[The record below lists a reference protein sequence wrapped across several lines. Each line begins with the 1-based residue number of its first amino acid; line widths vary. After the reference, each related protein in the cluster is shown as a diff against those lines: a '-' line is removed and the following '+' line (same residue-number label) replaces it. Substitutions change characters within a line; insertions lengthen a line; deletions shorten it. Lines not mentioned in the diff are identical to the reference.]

1 MQLCI
6 CSANFKIMR
15 SPRLNFSVLVAN
27 LLAICAIVA
36 IAAGISVAYLFF
48 YSLSKKNPAF
58 WENVEALGV
67 AGEFLGGTVGSIWA
81 LAGVILFFLA
91 LIYQKRELVLQREEL
106 KESRKI
112 MEHQSATI
120 AIQQFEN
127 TFFQLLN
134 FHINA
139 ANSIRG
145 LSLSPN
151 GKSANPF
158 DALYMDFKKEVG
170 ELKQRRKQDSGNV
183 SPDDESF
190 EMCFKTVYEGY
201 KNTFQHYLE
210 NYRTLVLLI
219 RSKSHDPSFYFNI
232 LRSHFTEQEVLVQF
246 YYVVLASKD
255 KDLVETAEKY
265 GLFHKLN
272 LRAVADIDAYH
283 VQKLKQN
290 AYADY

>member
-1 MQLCI
+1 MK
-6 CSANFKIMR
+6 A
-15 SPRLNFSVLVAN
+15 PRLSFNVLVAN
-27 LLAICAIVA
+27 ILAICAIMA

-48 YSLSKKNPAF
+48 YSLSRNNPDF
-58 WENVEALGV
+58 WKDADALGV

-112 MEHQSATI
+112 MEYQSATI

-139 ANSIRG
+139 SNTIRN
-145 LSLSPN
+145 LATSSN
-151 GKSANPF
+151 GRSNNPF
-158 DALYMDFKKEVG
+158 DALYSDFKKEVNA
-170 ELKQRRKQDSGNV
+170 LKKRRKQDSGNV

-219 RSKSHDPSFYFNI
+219 RSKSHDPEFYFNI
-232 LRSHFTEQEVLVQF
+232 LRSHFTEQEVLIQF
-246 YYVVLASKD
+246 YYVLLASKD
-255 KDLVETAEKY
+255 KDLIETAEKY

-272 LRAVADIDAYH
+272 LRAVAEIDSYH
-283 VQKLKQN
+283 VQKLKEN
-290 AYADY
+290 AYNGLV